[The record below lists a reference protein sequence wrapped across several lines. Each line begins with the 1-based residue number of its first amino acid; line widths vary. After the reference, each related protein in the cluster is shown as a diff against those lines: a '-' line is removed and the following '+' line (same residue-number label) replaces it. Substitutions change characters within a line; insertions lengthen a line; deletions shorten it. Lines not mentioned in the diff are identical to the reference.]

1 MIIKIKTS
9 LVFLLSA
16 VLYGQV
22 GIGTATPNSSA
33 ALHISASNK
42 GFLLPRV
49 NLTGRND
56 ISTIP
61 SPAAGLM
68 VVNLTASGTA
78 GNAVIPNSIYFW
90 QGSVWQKFTTLTE
103 VTSFTQS
110 GQYVIRSTATQPLTA
125 TQLNNINTDENFEV
139 PVVWAANEV
148 TVDNPADIEMLPGGN
163 EFRLKIT
170 GDYVV
175 VANFSFNPLRSVT
188 ADNSNYTY
196 TAFTVMKSADNG
208 TTWTPVSGTATPY
221 DIGVSNQLQ
230 TVILPRT
237 ILRFNSNDRIK
248 VVITQPGS
256 TTPDYGTNA
265 GILKKAN
272 EDFTKYLRI
281 RRIYNN

>member
-1 MIIKIKTS
+1 MIIRIKTS

-16 VLYGQV
+16 VLHGQV
-22 GIGTATPNSSA
+22 GIGTTTPNPSA
-33 ALHISASNK
+33 ALDISASNK

-49 NLTGRND
+49 NLAGRND
-56 ISTIP
+56 TSTIP

-78 GNAVIPNSIYFW
+78 GNAVVPNSIYFW
-90 QGSVWQKFTTLTE
+90 QGSAWQKFTTLTE

-125 TQLNNINTDENFEV
+125 TQLTSINADENFEV

-148 TVDNPADIEMLPGGN
+148 TVDNPADIEMLNGGN

-208 TTWTPVSGTATPY
+208 TTWTPVAGTAMPY

-230 TVILPRT
+230 TIILPRT

-248 VVITQPGS
+248 VVITQPGAS
-256 TTPDYGTNA
+256 TPDYGTNA

-272 EDFTKYLRI
+272 EDFTKYFRI